1 MIAHL
6 NKICDTR
13 KFYRAECFSE
23 LDKAGAVKGIAG
35 RQNSEEHMEEYS
47 NLGLRAQNLATRW

>member
-6 NKICDTR
+6 NKICDAR

-35 RQNSEEHMEEYS
+35 RQNSEEHMEE
-47 NLGLRAQNLATRW
+47 